1 MRLLGG
7 MLLKPAR
14 LIGLEIEQDRLRAV
28 EVALSRF
35 GSQSRVSRQVE
46 LSLAAG
52 DELHLLAALR
62 QLRAHG
68 FKAKE
73 LALAVSGATVQHHIV
88 TLPPM
93 KRSEM
98 AVVLQRELRGEWL
111 LAPEQLVYDF
121 AEVGEVEEH
130 GIRRREVLVAAA
142 GLEEVRRLA
151 SAAAA
156 AGFRPLTLTTIPIAL
171 ANLMRLRAPVGEDA
185 PVALLKIGQRLNT
198 LVVLKRGVPRF
209 SREFE
214 IERREDSFDDI
225 EYAARLNGEIDR
237 SLLSYRQAARGEE
250 VSKIILCGS
259 QGLRALTG
267 QLIERFGVE
276 VEILNA
282 STGGWI
288 DAPNLPE
295 DGLAQFA
302 LPIALTLGPGLG
314 GAALNLNLIP
324 REIARRSREKSVRAA
339 GFAATTI
346 ALLVLAGAY
355 FLLGRSISSSRAAL
369 EAVKAELG
377 RVGPQLLDLEQV
389 ELERAAHQQRQAL
402 LRYAPRQGPKIA
414 ALLALLSQAVSDD
427 MNFTRLEIGRKD
439 GRWSLEIE
447 GQVRAASH
455 LLVQQSFNE
464 FYQKLLASPLIAE
477 AKLLQPVS
485 IAPVGEAQP
494 EPQLAAEQ
502 TGVRAAKMEFKISL
516 VAK

>member
-1 MRLLGG
+1 MF
-7 MLLKPAR
+7 LKPAR
-14 LIGLEIEQDRLRAV
+14 LIGLEIDQDRLRAV
-28 EVALSRF
+28 EVALGRF
-35 GSQSRVSRQVE
+35 GSPLRVSRQVE
-46 LSLAAG
+46 LPLAAG
-52 DELHLLAALR
+52 DELSLLTALLK
-62 QLRAHG
+62 LRSHR
-68 FKAKE
+68 FKAKD

-111 LAPEQLVYDF
+111 FPPEQLVYDF
-121 AEVGEVEEH
+121 AEVGEVEER
-130 GIRRREVLVAAA
+130 GIRRREVLAVAA
-142 GLEEVRRLA
+142 GLEEARRLA

-156 AGFRPLTLTTIPIAL
+156 AGFKSLTLTTVPIAL

-185 PVALLKIGQRLNT
+185 PVALLKIGLRLNT
-198 LVVLKRGVPRF
+198 LVVLKKGVPRF

-214 IERREDSFDDI
+214 IERRENSFDDI

-267 QLIERFGVE
+267 QLMERFGVE
-276 VEILNA
+276 VEILSA
-282 STGGWI
+282 SSGGRI

-295 DGLAQFA
+295 DSFAQFA

-314 GAALNLNLIP
+314 GTLNLNLIP

-339 GFAATTI
+339 GFATATI
-346 ALLVLAGAY
+346 ALLLLTGAY

-369 EAVKAELG
+369 EAAKAELE
-377 RVGPQLLDLEQV
+377 RVGPQLLNLQQV
-389 ELERAAHQQRQAL
+389 ERERAAHQQRQAL

-414 ALLALLSQAVSDD
+414 SLLAALSRAVSDD
-427 MNFTRLEIGRKD
+427 MNFTRLEINRRE

-447 GQVRAASH
+447 GQVRAASP
-455 LLVQQSFNE
+455 LLVQKSFNQFHE
-464 FYQKLLASPLIAE
+464 KLLASPLIAE
-477 AKLLQPVS
+477 ARLRQPVS
-485 IAPVGEAQP
+485 IAPLEEALP
-494 EPQLAAEQ
+494 EPQPVAEQ